1 MKTGDLVRVTKH
13 GSGHYSVHKGK
24 MGIIVNMDY
33 GYPKVLVNGSI
44 VNFAGAWLSLEVV
57 SEDK

>member
-13 GSGHYSVHKGK
+13 GSGHYSAHQGK

-33 GYPKVLVNGSI
+33 GYPKVLVNGRI
-44 VNFAGAWLSLEVV
+44 VNFADSEMSIEVI
-57 SEDK
+57 SD

>member
-1 MKTGDLVRVTKH
+1 MEVGDLVRVTKH

-24 MGIIVNMDY
+24 MGVIVNMDY
-33 GYPKVLVNGSI
+33 GYPKVLVSGRI